1 MFDRLETLAAT
12 LFVASLLFITTEP
25 AAAQRRAMPPG
36 VMDGPTVTLD
46 GGLGVGLPVGDLG
59 DAFDPG
65 GAGDLGV
72 GVRLNPRISL
82 RLDGG
87 AEFLS
92 LEEEVPSFAGTAS
105 DLTLWHYGA
114 TVGLDLVPPMRTP
127 FRVTALLGGGGT
139 TLDFRD
145 ADRTETYPS
154 VNGGLRFGYQVD
166 ENVKVFADGRA
177 RLAITDEEDIGTDDV
192 WSIPLTAGVEVAV
205 P

>member
-1 MFDRLETLAAT
+1 MFGRINTVAAA
-12 LFVASLLFITTEP
+12 LFVTSFLFAAIQP
-25 AAAQRRAMPPG
+25 AVAQRRGMPPG
-36 VMDGPTVTLD
+36 ATDGPTVTMD
-46 GGLGVGLPVGDLG
+46 GGFGVGLPVGDLG

-65 GAGDLGV
+65 VAGDLGV

-92 LEEEVPSFAGTAS
+92 LEEEVPSFAGTTS

-139 TLDFRD
+139 TLEFRD

-154 VNGGLRFGYQVD
+154 VNGGLRLGYQLD
-166 ENVKVFADGRA
+166 QNVRLFADGRA
-177 RLAITDEEDIGTDDV
+177 RLAITDEDDIGTESV
-192 WSIPLTAGVEVAV
+192 WSIPLTAGVEIAV
-205 P
+205 Q

>member
-1 MFDRLETLAAT
+1 MFDRIKTVAAA
-12 LFVASLLFITTEP
+12 LFVTSLLFVSTQP
-25 AAAQRRAMPPG
+25 AAAQRQGMPPG
-36 VMDGPTVTLD
+36 AMDGPTVTID
-46 GGLGVGLPVGDLG
+46 GGFGVGLPVGDLG

-65 GAGDLGV
+65 VAGDLGV

-92 LEEEVPSFAGTAS
+92 LKEEVPSFAGTAS

-139 TLDFRD
+139 TLEFRD
-145 ADRTETYPS
+145 TDRTETYPG

-177 RLAITDEEDIGTDDV
+177 RLAITDEEDLGTDNA
-192 WSIPLTAGVEVAV
+192 WSIPLTAGVEIAIQ
-205 P
+205 

>member
-1 MFDRLETLAAT
+1 MFDRIKTVAAT
-12 LFVASLLFITTEP
+12 LFVTSFLFVLAQP
-25 AAAQRRAMPPG
+25 ATAQRRGMPPG
-36 VMDGPTVTLD
+36 GMDGPTVTLD
-46 GGLGVGLPVGDLG
+46 GGFGVGLPAGDLG

-65 GAGDLGV
+65 VAGDLGV

-92 LEEEVPSFAGTAS
+92 LEEDVSSFAGTAS

-139 TLDFRD
+139 TLEFRD
-145 ADRTETYPS
+145 TDRTETYPS
-154 VNGGLRFGYQVD
+154 VNGGLRLGYQVD
-166 ENVKVFADGRA
+166 ENVKLFADGRA
-177 RLAITDEEDIGTDDV
+177 RLAITDEEDLGTESA
-192 WSIPLTAGVEVAV
+192 WSIPLTAGVEIAV
-205 P
+205 Q